1 MIGIALGTLVAGYVA
16 VVGMTFAGV
25 PLVGRLAPPG
35 VEQLTRPAADQ
46 GVSVSPGA
54 QQSPLPT
61 DGTGEGSLDG
71 VEPPAGDAEAGQATA
86 DGRTGATT
94 TSSTSTTVV
103 TTTTTAPPGNG
114 ATTSVPGSNGT
125 VPDRTHTT
133 GPPAEPPGKP

>member
-35 VEQLTRPAADQ
+35 VEELARPAADQ

-61 DGTGEGSLDG
+61 DGTGERSPDG
-71 VEPPAGDAEAGQATA
+71 VEPALGDAAGQATA
-86 DGRTGATT
+86 DGGTGATP

-114 ATTSVPGSNGT
+114 ATTSVPAPNGT

>member
-1 MIGIALGTLVAGYVA
+1 MIGVGLGALVTGYVA

-35 VEQLTRPAADQ
+35 VEQLTRPATDQ

-61 DGTGEGSLDG
+61 DGSGEDPLDG
-71 VEPPAGDAEAGQATA
+71 VEPPAGDTASGQATA
-86 DGRTGATT
+86 DGGTGAPT
-94 TSSTSTTVV
+94 TSTPTTVV
-103 TTTTTAPPGNG
+103 TTTTTAPRGNG

-133 GPPAEPPGKP
+133 GPPTEPPGKP